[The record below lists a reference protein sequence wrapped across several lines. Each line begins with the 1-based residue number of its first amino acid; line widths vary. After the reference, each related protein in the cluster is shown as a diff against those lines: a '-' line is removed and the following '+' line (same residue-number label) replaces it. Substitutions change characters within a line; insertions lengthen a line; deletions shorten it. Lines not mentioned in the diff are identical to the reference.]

1 MSYDL
6 IKNIKVKKHLLKILL
21 LISFMGF
28 AQNTHAQEITVTGS
42 WSLTIGLGDMQ
53 GGAGSDFNPT
63 YESAADQINIDIKGK
78 KIADWRVYVSKGDIT
93 WDNRMLL
100 YVRITD
106 PGTGPGSLS
115 GGSTYQQ
122 ITDTDQEF
130 FSGGKNRQNIEVQL
144 QLDGMT
150 VEIPQ
155 GIYTT
160 TVYYT
165 VMEI

>member
-1 MSYDL
+1 MTYNMT
-6 IKNIKVKKHLLKILL
+6 KNIKAKKNPLKILL
-21 LISFMGF
+21 LISFIGF
-28 AQNTHAQEITVTGS
+28 VQNIQAPEITVTGS
-42 WSLTIGLGDMQ
+42 WALTIGIGDLQ
-53 GGAGSDFNPT
+53 GGPGSDFNST
-63 YESAADQINIDIKGK
+63 YESAVDQIIIDIKGK
-78 KIADWRVYVSKGDIT
+78 KVADWRVYVSKVDIT

-130 FSGGKNRQNIEVQL
+130 FSGGKNRQNIEAQL

-155 GIYTT
+155 NTYTT

-165 VMEI
+165 VIEI

>member
-1 MSYDL
+1 MNALKKIFL
-6 IKNIKVKKHLLKILL
+6 ILCISFLFLVFNIK
-21 LISFMGF
+21 
-28 AQNTHAQEITVTGS
+28 AQAQEITVTGS

-63 YESAADQINIDIKGK
+63 YESAADQISIDIKGK
-78 KIADWRVYVSKGDIT
+78 KVADWRVYVSKVDIT

-130 FSGGKNRQNIEVQL
+130 FSGGKNRQDIKAQL
-144 QLDGMT
+144 QLDDMT

-155 GIYTT
+155 NTYIT

-165 VMEI
+165 VIEI